1 MRAIGTL
8 GLASPKKWV
17 PKPSF
22 MTFSVSFASGVSLD
36 LTRTPVGDA

>member
-22 MTFSVSFASGVSLD
+22 MTFSVTFASGVSLNFD
-36 LTRTPVGDA
+36 LAPL